1 MSAKKPK
8 PQPASGNVQLA
19 EITKMIEGLDF
30 AETARIHVVA
40 GAIRELV
47 AQHGDLG
54 RMALALVGAELAA
67 EE

>member
-1 MSAKKPK
+1 MSAKKP
-8 PQPASGNVQLA
+8 QPESGSVQLA

-30 AETARIHVVA
+30 AETARIHIVA

-47 AQHGDLG
+47 AQHGDPG
-54 RMALALVGAELAA
+54 KVALALVGAELAA